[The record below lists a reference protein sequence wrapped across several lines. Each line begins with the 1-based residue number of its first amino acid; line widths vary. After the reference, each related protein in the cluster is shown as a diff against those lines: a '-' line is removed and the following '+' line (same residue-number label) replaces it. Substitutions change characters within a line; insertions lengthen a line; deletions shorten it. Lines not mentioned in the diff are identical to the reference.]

1 MMRSESAR
9 RTLSPT
15 VGPNICAYAARCI
28 VLDIL
33 RLPRWASQWSH
44 HRFVEAIN
52 QACARVRDQPTFTR
66 LAWLEAHSCSRR
78 NVQAISKRSL
88 SIESES
94 CVRLGEMIVTADLDR
109 SVARVRHSKR
119 NRCSILIKDNL
130 SRCWKNLARYH
141 ISLQSEIFR
150 RRL

>member
-1 MMRSESAR
+1 
-9 RTLSPT
+9 
-15 VGPNICAYAARCI
+15 GP
-28 VLDIL
+28 
-33 RLPRWASQWSH
+33 QWSH

-52 QACARVRDQPTFTR
+52 QACARVRDQPNFTR

-78 NVQAISKRSL
+78 NVQAISKSRL

-109 SVARVRHSKR
+109 SVARVRHSDR
-119 NRCSILIKDNL
+119 DRRSTPIKDNF

-141 ISLQSEIFR
+141 VSPRSELFPLIR
-150 RRL
+150 